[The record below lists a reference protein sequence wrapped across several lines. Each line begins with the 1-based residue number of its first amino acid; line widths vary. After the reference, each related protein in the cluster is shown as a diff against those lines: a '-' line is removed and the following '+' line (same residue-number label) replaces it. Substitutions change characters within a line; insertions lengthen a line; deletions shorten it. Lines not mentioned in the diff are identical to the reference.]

1 MAQHLQ
7 VRNLQASIGE
17 KPILAGLDLD
27 VKAGEIHALM
37 GPNGSGKSTLANVL
51 MGHPAYTVTGGS
63 VTLDG
68 EDYLSLDTSERA
80 LRGIFLAF
88 QYPVEITGVT
98 VGKFLKRAM
107 ELRTGG
113 TGAGTARAPGVP
125 GGAAPATAGTGAG
138 AGAAAGAGR
147 APGVAGLNVTAY
159 IKQLREVMDFMEM
172 DQAFINR
179 YLNQGFSG
187 GEKKRMEVLQML
199 MLNPSIAIL
208 DETDSGLD
216 IDALK
221 VVSRGVNKL
230 RGPGF
235 GALIITHYQRILTQ
249 IVPDFVHIMYKGR
262 IVTSGGKELV
272 ETLES
277 RGYDWIREQYGIEEE
292 ANEGAVARR

>member
-1 MAQHLQ
+1 MAHQLQ
-7 VRNLQASIGE
+7 VRNLQASIGD
-17 KPILAGLDLD
+17 KSILSGLDLD
-27 VKAGEIHALM
+27 ISTGEIHALM

-51 MGHPAYTVTGGS
+51 MGHPSYQVTGGS

-68 EDYLSLDTSERA
+68 EDYLALKTSERA
-80 LRGIFLAF
+80 LKGLFLAF
-88 QYPVEITGVT
+88 QYPVEIAGVT
-98 VGKFLKRAM
+98 VGKFLKRVI
-107 ELRTGG
+107 ELRGNG
-113 TGAGTARAPGVP
+113 TGM
-125 GGAAPATAGTGAG
+125 
-138 AGAAAGAGR
+138 
-147 APGVAGLNVTAY
+147 NVTAY
-159 IKQLREVMDFMEM
+159 IKQLREAMYFMEM

-179 YLNQGFSG
+179 SLNQGFSG

-199 MLNPSIAIL
+199 MLSPALAIL

-221 VVSRGVNKL
+221 VVAKGVNRM

-272 ETLES
+272 EILES
-277 RGYDWIREQYGIEEE
+277 RGYDWIRQQYGIEEE

>member
-1 MAQHLQ
+1 MAHQLQ
-7 VRNLQASIGE
+7 VRNLQASIGD
-17 KPILAGLDLD
+17 KSILSGLDLD
-27 VKAGEIHALM
+27 ISTGEIHALM

-51 MGHPAYTVTGGS
+51 MGHPSYQVTGGS

-68 EDYLSLDTSERA
+68 EDYLALKTSERA
-80 LRGIFLAF
+80 LKGLFLAF
-88 QYPVEITGVT
+88 QYPVEIAGVT
-98 VGKFLKRAM
+98 VGKFLKRVI
-107 ELRTGG
+107 ELRGNG
-113 TGAGTARAPGVP
+113 TGM
-125 GGAAPATAGTGAG
+125 
-138 AGAAAGAGR
+138 
-147 APGVAGLNVTAY
+147 NVTAY
-159 IKQLREVMDFMEM
+159 IKQLREAMDFMEM

-179 YLNQGFSG
+179 SLNQGFSG

-199 MLNPSIAIL
+199 MLSPALAIL

-221 VVSRGVNKL
+221 VVAKGVNRM

-249 IVPDFVHIMYKGR
+249 IVPDYVHIMYKGR

-272 ETLES
+272 EILET
-277 RGYDWIREQYGIEEE
+277 RGYDWIRQQYGIEEE

>member
-7 VRNLQASIGE
+7 VRNLQASIAN
-17 KPILAGLDLD
+17 KPILTGLDLD
-27 VKAGEIHALM
+27 IRAGEIHALM

-51 MGHPAYTVTGGS
+51 MGHPSYQVTGGS
-63 VTLDG
+63 VTLDD
-68 EDYLSLDTSERA
+68 EDYLALTTSERA
-80 LRGIFLAF
+80 LKGLFLAF
-88 QYPVEITGVT
+88 QYPVEIAGVT
-98 VGKFLKRAM
+98 VGKFLKRVI
-107 ELRTGG
+107 ELRQNGKGKSASGG
-113 TGAGTARAPGVP
+113 DKSAS
-125 GGAAPATAGTGAG
+125 
-138 AGAAAGAGR
+138 GR
-147 APGVAGLNVTAY
+147 GMNVTAY
-159 IKQLREVMDFMEM
+159 IKQLREAMDYMEM

-179 YLNQGFSG
+179 SLNQGFSG

-199 MLNPSIAIL
+199 MLSPSLAIL

-221 VVSRGVNKL
+221 VVAKGVNRL

-272 ETLES
+272 EILET
-277 RGYDWIREQYGIEEE
+277 RGYDWIKQQYGIEEE